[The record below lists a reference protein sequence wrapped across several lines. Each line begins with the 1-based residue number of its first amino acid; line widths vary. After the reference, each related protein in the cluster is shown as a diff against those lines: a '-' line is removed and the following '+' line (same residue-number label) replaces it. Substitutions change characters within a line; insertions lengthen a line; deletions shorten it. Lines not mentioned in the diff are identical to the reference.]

1 MTPETLAAVQ
11 DRAYVHMRP
20 WRARDFQAALARP
33 TTKLVTHRSSFLLAQ
48 VIPDAAELL
57 TIFPAPD
64 AQRQGQGRRLM
75 QEFESQMTRLKVT
88 RLLLDVAAI
97 NTSAVA
103 FYTALGFTQD
113 GNRRQYYTLR
123 DGKRSDAILMSKTL
137 TPE

>member
-1 MTPETLAAVQ
+1 
-11 DRAYVHMRP
+11 
-20 WRARDFQAALARP
+20 
-33 TTKLVTHRSSFLLAQ
+33 
-48 VIPDAAELL
+48 
-57 TIFPAPD
+57 
-64 AQRQGQGRRLM
+64 M

-88 RLLLDVAAI
+88 HLLLDVAAI